1 MPHLSL
7 MSFLSSCTRIF
18 GDASSLNWPPKC
30 LPVLLSTYGDE
41 RNEHTPIAIP
51 YTYTR
56 RERACV
62 TSIISIIH
70 LYRERGTHID
80 TRQTETE
87 REREREC
94 VCVDILSYLFAVL
107 AVVVEET
114 FYGNGDLLVTG
125 ILVSVRDVSM
135 RHASFVATC
144 VCERET
150 RDTRETGEHMHRVTQ
165 GEDVECQHVTM
176 FLSKRTFCFFL
187 FFFLEHK
194 WCSSCTVR
202 Q

>member
-1 MPHLSL
+1 MCHVNYL
-7 MSFLSSCTRIF
+7 
-18 GDASSLNWPPKC
+18 D
-30 LPVLLSTYGDE
+30 
-41 RNEHTPIAIP
+41 HTFVS
-51 YTYTR
+51 
-56 RERACV
+56 RAR
-62 TSIISIIH
+62 H
-70 LYRERGTHID
+70 THRYKTD
-80 TRQTETE
+80 RDRE
-87 REREREC
+87 RERERECVCVC

-176 FLSKRTFCFFL
+176 FLSKRTFCFFVCL
-187 FFFLEHK
+187 FFWSTSGAAHVQQDSEVD
-194 WCSSCTVR
+194 CSCAQWTH
-202 Q
+202 